1 MTKRKVALLT
11 GSYTP
16 DICGVGDYTKQIYE
30 NIECL
35 EKNFLIELIVAKD
48 WSIKGL
54 FRLIKQIKN
63 NYEIVHM
70 QYPTEG
76 YGYSLYPIIL
86 LAFLKSTKRIITL
99 HEYSQR
105 TLKAKLATNIFFYFT
120 DFIIFT
126 TDYEREVVIEKF
138 KFVKSKSKVINIGS
152 NIESPVEKINW
163 KNRDFDVAYFGHIR
177 PQKGI
182 EEFKLI
188 CKELL
193 LINSKVK
200 LSLVGQLQIRFEDYY
215 KKNVKDSSYI
225 SILNQRDEI
234 VSKILQNTKILLL
247 PFPDGISMRRG
258 SFLAGIENDCVIVS
272 FNGKYSDSLS
282 TLAILFNPNTS
293 FKIIAEEI
301 NKLLFE
307 NEFKKDLK
315 MSIDSFKNKIKW
327 STIAQAHLE
336 IYEA

>member
-1 MTKRKVALLT
+1 MTKSKVALLT

-35 EKNFLIELIVAKD
+35 EKNVLIELIVAKD
-48 WSIKGL
+48 WSIRGL

-86 LAFLKSTKRIITL
+86 FAFLKSTKRIITL

-105 TLKAKLATNIFFYFT
+105 TLKARLATNIFFYFT

-152 NIESPVEKINW
+152 NIGSPVEKIIW
-163 KNRDFDVAYFGHIR
+163 KNREFDVAYFGHIR

-215 KKNVKDSSYI
+215 KKNVEDSSYI
-225 SILNQRDEI
+225 SILNQGDEI

-301 NKLLFE
+301 NKVLFE

-336 IYEA
+336 IYET